1 MKVDASR
8 VRVKVEPSEEPI
20 TVEEAKLHLRIDHN
34 DEDTLINELIIA
46 ARIHCE
52 DIARRAFVT
61 RTYTVDLDAWPWD
74 NVITFPYPPMIA
86 VVAITY
92 IDEEGND
99 SVFAP
104 SNYLVD
110 APKERIV
117 LRRNAMWPS
126 VTLQEVAG
134 VSVEWTAGYGDA
146 ESVPVTYKA
155 AIKLVLADLYE
166 NREAVNAAQGLT
178 VTPNPTLDRLLLID
192 RGY

>member
-1 MKVDASR
+1 MKVDSAR
-8 VRVKVEPSEEPI
+8 VRVTTQPSEEPI
-20 TVEEAKLHLRIDHN
+20 TVEDAKLHLRIDHN
-34 DEDTLINELIIA
+34 DEDTEIEALIVA

-52 DIARRAFVT
+52 DITRRAFVT
-61 RTYTVDLDAWPWD
+61 RTYTVELDAWPSD
-74 NVITFPYPPMIA
+74 GVITLPYPPMIA

-92 IDEEGND
+92 IDEDGND
-99 SVFAP
+99 YIFGG

-110 APKERIV
+110 APTERIV
-117 LRRNAMWPS
+117 LRRNAMWPT

-134 VSVEWTAGYGDA
+134 VRVAWSAGYGEAD
-146 ESVPVTYKA
+146 SVPVTYKA

-178 VTPNPTLDRLLLID
+178 VTPNPTLDRLLLTD